1 MLNLRMKEMV
11 RFVGLSVMVY
21 LFVSPCQMTFA
32 QIAPEPHY
40 KVDPFW
46 PKELPNQWIVGQI
59 GGMSVDRNNHVWVL
73 QRPNSNTPDEISADP
88 SSPRNAICCFPA
100 PPVLVFDMDGNLL
113 KSWGGPGKGYDWPDQ
128 EHGVFVDREDNVWI
142 GGNGPTSHQL
152 LKFTNDGKFLLQF
165 GHPSKAL
172 ANSGDTAELG
182 RPAGIEVDEA
192 AHEVYISDGY
202 LNKRVM
208 VLDSDTLGFKRMWGG
223 YGNVPDDTDPGPY
236 KLTPTHDQQF
246 RSPVHCVHISND
258 GLVYVCDRANDRIQ
272 IFTKQGKFLKEFF
285 VHPETREP
293 GTVCDIAFSRD
304 ARQEYLLVADDT
316 DNVIWTLRR
325 SDGTVLGSTGHN
337 GRNAGQFHA
346 IHSLVSDS
354 AGNLYTGEVETGKRI
369 QKFLLVKGK

>member
-1 MLNLRMKEMV
+1 MLNLRMKELV
-11 RFVGLSVMVY
+11 RFVILSVVVC
-21 LFVSPCQMTFA
+21 LFAAPCQRTFG
-32 QIAPEPHY
+32 QSAPEPHY

-59 GGMSVDRNNHVWVL
+59 GGMSVDRNNRIWVL

-100 PPVLVFDMDGNLL
+100 PPVLEFDADGNLL

-128 EHGVFVDREDNVWI
+128 EHGIFVDREDNVWI

-152 LKFTNDGKFLLQF
+152 LKFTNDGKFLKQF

-172 ANSGDTAELG
+172 ANSADTAELG

-202 LNKRVM
+202 LNKRVV
-208 VLDSDTLGFKRMWGG
+208 VLDSDTLAFKRLWGG
-223 YGNVPDDTDPGPY
+223 YGNAPDDTDPGPY
-236 KLTPTHDQQF
+236 KLGPTHDQQF

-272 IFTKQGKFLKEFF
+272 IFTKQGKFLKEFY

-304 ARQEYLLVADDT
+304 AHQEYLLVADDT

-325 SDGTVLGSTGHN
+325 SDGAVLGSTGHN

-346 IHSLVSDS
+346 IHSMVSDS
-354 AGNLYTGEVETGKRI
+354 AGNIYTGEVETGKRI